1 MRVIL
6 LKQLEE
12 DQAGFNPIYM
22 MMHSGARGSQE
33 QVRQL
38 GGMRGLMAKPQKN
51 IQGSVGEIIENPIL
65 SNFKEGL
72 DVLEYFIS
80 THGARKGLAD
90 TALKTADAGYLT
102 RRLHDVAQDVVVNE
116 VDCGTLRGIQV
127 SALKD
132 NEDIVEPL
140 SERILGRT
148 SVYDVIDPLT
158 KRLIVKAGEEITE
171 EIAAEIDDTAIET
184 VEIRSVLTCETQTGV
199 CAKCYGRNLATG
211 RMSEGGEAVGVI
223 ASQSIGEPG
232 TQLTLRTFHTGGTA
246 QNVASEANIK
256 AKFAGTIQ
264 LEEMR
269 TVQSA
274 DRDGNAI
281 TTVLGRRGEI
291 RIIETGTNNV
301 LIVNNV
307 PYGATL
313 EVKEGQ
319 KINKGDVM

>member
-1 MRVIL
+1 M
-6 LKQLEE
+6 
-12 DQAGFNPIYM
+12 
-22 MMHSGARGSQE
+22 
-33 QVRQL
+33 
-38 GGMRGLMAKPQKN
+38 
-51 IQGSVGEIIENPIL
+51 

-116 VDCGTLRGIQV
+116 IDCGTLRGIQV

-158 KRLIVKAGEEITE
+158 KKLIVKAGEEITE
-171 EIAAEIDDTAIET
+171 EIAAEIDETAIET

-232 TQLTLRTFHTGGTA
+232 TQLTLRTFHTGVLPKTLLRK
-246 QNVASEANIK
+246 QTSKRNL
-256 AKFAGTIQ
+256 
-264 LEEMR
+264 LE
-269 TVQSA
+269 QS
-274 DRDGNAI
+274 NWKKC
-281 TTVLGRRGEI
+281 
-291 RIIETGTNNV
+291 
-301 LIVNNV
+301 V
-307 PYGATL
+307 PYSQLT
-313 EVKEGQ
+313 VKVTILQLYWVVVERFVSLRQ
-319 KINKGDVM
+319 EQTTFLS